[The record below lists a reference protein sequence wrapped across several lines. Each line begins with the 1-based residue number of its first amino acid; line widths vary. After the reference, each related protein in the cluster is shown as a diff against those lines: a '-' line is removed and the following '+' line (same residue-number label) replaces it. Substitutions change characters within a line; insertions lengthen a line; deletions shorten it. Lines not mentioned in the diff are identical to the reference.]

1 MEELQKHVESLR
13 KEGASLKQQINQLQS
28 DKDSNKAA
36 MEKNTAEESRLTLHQ
51 NTVRLRLKQVD
62 ESRGEHAKSIQDIN
76 RETAQI
82 KTQQEQIRQ
91 FRQQLT
97 VQMDELEAKKKN
109 AEELVTSLTAKLE
122 EISEQ
127 ERTSTVRQQI
137 CGFIMP
143 IRYRRNLS
151 FERVWIKTAAKS
163 DIYRKNWQITVHR
176 RLFSEVR
183 RMQYEDRLM
192 KQRPRLL
199 L

>member
-1 MEELQKHVESLR
+1 MEELQKHVETLR

-97 VQMDELEAKKKN
+97 VQMDELEAKKKS

-122 EISEQ
+122 EIFHSKEYGSKPQ
-127 ERTSTVRQQI
+127 
-137 CGFIMP
+137 
-143 IRYRRNLS
+143 RNPT
-151 FERVWIKTAAKS
+151 FTGKTGRLPCPEGCF
-163 DIYRKNWQITVHR
+163 RK
-176 RLFSEVR
+176 
-183 RMQYEDRLM
+183 
-192 KQRPRLL
+192 
-199 L
+199 